1 MLMNPKHWI
10 DSIKVARSGEFDSRY
25 YLLHNDDVRR
35 ADEDPLRHY
44 MRFGWKEGRDP
55 SSRFSTSFYLQNNPD
70 VRQSGTN
77 PLLHYVRFGK
87 KEGRQPKEAAIP
99 IRRQAKPHPST
110 HALYKTLH
118 RLYFRLPLTPAQRAR
133 LRGFLIARFPSLLQ
147 HSRAALAQSPETT
160 GFVPGSM
167 LDMDTVPRL
176 ISFSGKIAVHIHIYY
191 EDLISEFASYLNNIP
206 FRFDLFISVIT
217 EAAAFACRETFAGL
231 PNLRKLTIQVV
242 PNRGRDLGPF
252 VVAFGPQLQ
261 NYDVVAHFHTKKSLY
276 NEGATE
282 GWREYLLNQL
292 LGSSDRVQQIF
303 SLLTDEIPFGMVYP
317 QTYHLVLY
325 QAHTW
330 LANRALAE
338 RWAGSLDL
346 NALPRG
352 YFDFPAGSMF
362 WARAEALAPLFDA
375 GITLEDFPP
384 ESGQT
389 DGTLAHTLER
399 MLGVSVVDQGYH
411 LAILKDKKNP
421 SWSAWRLNQVILRR
435 FEDVKSMLTDG
446 REKLIG
452 LDVFDTLLSKPLLD
466 PEFTKKIVARRSS
479 AEAGQ
484 MFLRFRAEAE
494 AQARAHKG
502 ADVGLEE
509 IYARLGELTHLG
521 AEELAGLRELEE
533 SVEVSSVH
541 PREEGVKLFR
551 SAVATGRP
559 VALITDTSLPKK
571 TVERM
576 LAKAGLEGWDKLF
589 VSNAEG
595 GRKDNGQLFE
605 QVRNSYQILP
615 EDLVILG
622 DNERSDIQIPWEQGS
637 RAVPVLRPVE
647 MARGNPR
654 LAKLVD
660 QVEKRAD
667 LDESLSLG
675 QVILHNYSEICY
687 PEYDPVSLFPVS
699 PKNWGYSLVGP
710 LLVSFSHWLYEQ
722 ARADGIDCL
731 HFLSREGKFMKAVY
745 DAWVEGLPDAPRS
758 QYAVLSRRSSSMAA
772 LSSFEDI
779 LDIARTT
786 YFPNTFGKLLQTR
799 YGISPSQ
806 EKWQALQDAFGYSA
820 DTLIEIQNK
829 NIGKLGDVLQSLEP
843 DITRQSQVEREAM
856 LSYLQ
861 STGFAGESKPA
872 VVDIGYGGT
881 VQGHLNKILSKPV
894 HGYYLMTEDRA
905 SVVAKRYG
913 VKLRG
918 CFGDQID
925 PKVSAPLLFLRSF
938 DLEKLLS
945 SNDPQIEY
953 YEMEAGKAVGHYRP
967 LVDEELAP
975 SEIRD
980 QILAGALQYTADL
993 REIRQNLLPDFRPS
1007 SFVASSLMDAFL
1019 TNQSAAEK
1027 ALLSGIILDDYY
1039 CGRDLV
1045 A

>member
-1 MLMNPKHWI
+1 
-10 DSIKVARSGEFDSRY
+10 
-25 YLLHNDDVRR
+25 
-35 ADEDPLRHY
+35 
-44 MRFGWKEGRDP
+44 
-55 SSRFSTSFYLQNNPD
+55 
-70 VRQSGTN
+70 
-77 PLLHYVRFGK
+77 
-87 KEGRQPKEAAIP
+87 
-99 IRRQAKPHPST
+99 
-110 HALYKTLH
+110 
-118 RLYFRLPLTPAQRAR
+118 
-133 LRGFLIARFPSLLQ
+133 
-147 HSRAALAQSPETT
+147 
-160 GFVPGSM
+160 
-167 LDMDTVPRL
+167 
-176 ISFSGKIAVHIHIYY
+176 
-191 EDLISEFASYLNNIP
+191 
-206 FRFDLFISVIT
+206 
-217 EAAAFACRETFAGL
+217 
-231 PNLRKLTIQVV
+231 
-242 PNRGRDLGPF
+242 
-252 VVAFGPQLQ
+252 
-261 NYDVVAHFHTKKSLY
+261 
-276 NEGATE
+276 
-282 GWREYLLNQL
+282 
-292 LGSSDRVQQIF
+292 
-303 SLLTDEIPFGMVYP
+303 
-317 QTYHLVLY
+317 
-325 QAHTW
+325 
-330 LANRALAE
+330 
-338 RWAGSLDL
+338 
-346 NALPRG
+346 
-352 YFDFPAGSMF
+352 
-362 WARAEALAPLFDA
+362 
-375 GITLEDFPP
+375 
-384 ESGQT
+384 
-389 DGTLAHTLER
+389 
-399 MLGVSVVDQGYH
+399 
-411 LAILKDKKNP
+411 
-421 SWSAWRLNQVILRR
+421 
-435 FEDVKSMLTDG
+435 
-446 REKLIG
+446 
-452 LDVFDTLLSKPLLD
+452 
-466 PEFTKKIVARRSS
+466 
-479 AEAGQ
+479 
-484 MFLRFRAEAE
+484 
-494 AQARAHKG
+494 
-502 ADVGLEE
+502 
-509 IYARLGELTHLG
+509 
-521 AEELAGLRELEE
+521 
-533 SVEVSSVH
+533 
-541 PREEGVKLFR
+541 
-551 SAVATGRP
+551 
-559 VALITDTSLPKK
+559 
-571 TVERM
+571 
-576 LAKAGLEGWDKLF
+576 
-589 VSNAEG
+589 
-595 GRKDNGQLFE
+595 
-605 QVRNSYQILP
+605 VRNSYQISP

-622 DNERSDIQIPWEQGS
+622 DNERFDIQIPGARITGGTS
-637 RAVPVLRPVE
+637 TAPVE

-829 NIGKLGDVLQSLEP
+829 NVGKLGDALQSLEP
-843 DITRQSQVEREAM
+843 EITRQSQVEQEAM

-861 STGFAGESKPA
+861 SAGFAGESKPA

-905 SVVAKRYG
+905 SVVTKRYG
-913 VKLRG
+913 VQLHA
-918 CFGDQID
+918 CFGDLID

-1019 TNQSAAEK
+1019 TNQSGAEK

>member
-1 MLMNPKHWI
+1 MPMNPKRWI
-10 DSIKVARSGEFDSRY
+10 DAIKVARSGEFDARY

-35 ADEDPLRHY
+35 ADWDPLRHY

-55 SSRFSTSFYLQNNPD
+55 SSRFSTSFYLQNNAD
-70 VRQSGTN
+70 VRQSGMN

-87 KEGRQPKEAAIP
+87 KEGRQPKEASLP
-99 IRRQAKPHPST
+99 IRRQARSHPSSR
-110 HALYKTLH
+110 ALVKTL
-118 RLYFRLPLTPAQRAR
+118 RRVYFRLPLTPAQRAR
-133 LRGFLIARFPSLLQ
+133 LQRFLTARFPNLL
-147 HSRAALAQSPETT
+147 HSAHAALAQSPGTT

-167 LDMDTVPRL
+167 VDMDTVPRL
-176 ISFSGKIAVHIHIYY
+176 ASFSGKIAVHVHIYY
-191 EDLISEFASYLNNIP
+191 EDLIPEFAPYLKNIP
-206 FRFDLFISVIT
+206 FKFDLFISVIT
-217 EAAAFACRETFAGL
+217 EAAALACREVFAGL
-231 PNLRKLTIQVV
+231 PKLRKLTIQVV
-242 PNRGRDLGPF
+242 PNRGRDLSPF
-252 VVAFGPQLQ
+252 VVAFGPQLR
-261 NYDVVAHFHTKKSLY
+261 NYDIVAHFHTKKSLY

-282 GWREYLLNQL
+282 GWREYLLREL
-292 LGSSDRVQQIF
+292 LGSSDRIQQIF
-303 SLLTDEIPFGMVYP
+303 SLLTDETPFGMVYP
-317 QTYHLVLY
+317 QTYHLVFY

-338 RWAGSLDL
+338 RWAGSLGL

-362 WARAEALAPLFDA
+362 WARAEALAPLFEA

-411 LAILKDKKNP
+411 LAILKDKKFP
-421 SWSAWRLNQVILRR
+421 SWSAWRLDQVVPHR
-435 FEDVKSMLTDG
+435 FADVKSMLTDG
-446 REKLIG
+446 PEKLIG
-452 LDVFDTLLSKPLLD
+452 LDIFDTLLSKPLLD
-466 PEFTKKIVARRSS
+466 PEFTKKIVARRSFT
-479 AEAGQ
+479 EAGQ
-484 MFLRFRAEAE
+484 LFLRFRAEAE
-494 AQARAHKG
+494 AQARAQKG

-509 IYARLGELTHLG
+509 IYARLGELTQLG
-521 AEELAGLRELEE
+521 AEELADLRELEE
-533 SVEVSSVH
+533 SVEVASVH
-541 PREEGVKLFR
+541 PREEGVRLFR

-559 VALITDTSLPKK
+559 VALITDTSLPKE

-576 LAKAGLEGWDKLF
+576 LAKAGVEGWDQLF

-595 GRKDNGQLFE
+595 VRKDSGQLFE
-605 QVRNSYQILP
+605 QVRKSYQISP
-615 EDLVILG
+615 EDLVVLG

-637 RAVPVLRPVE
+637 RALPVLRPVE

-660 QVEKRAD
+660 QVEKRGD
-667 LDESLSLG
+667 LDEALSLG

-699 PKNWGYSLVGP
+699 PENWGYNLVGP
-710 LLVSFSHWLYEQ
+710 LLVSFSHWLFEQ
-722 ARADGIDCL
+722 ARADGIDSL
-731 HFLSREGKFMKAVY
+731 HFLSREGKIMKAVY

-758 QYAVLSRRSSSMAA
+758 QYMVLSRRSSSMAA
-772 LSSFEDI
+772 LSSFEEI

-786 YFPNTFGKLLQTR
+786 YFPNTFGKLLKTR

-806 EKWQALQDAFGYSA
+806 EKWQALQATSGYSA
-820 DTLIEIQNK
+820 DTMIEIQNK
-829 NIGKLGDVLQSLEP
+829 KIGKLGNALRSLEP
-843 DITRQSQVEREAM
+843 DITRQAQAEREGM
-856 LSYLQ
+856 LLYLR
-861 STGFAGESKPA
+861 SAGFAEESKPA

-905 SVVAKRYG
+905 SAVAKRYG
-913 VKLRG
+913 VQLRG

-945 SNDPQIEY
+945 SNDAQIEY
-953 YEMEAGKAVGHYRP
+953 YEIEAGKPVAHYRP
-967 LVDEELAP
+967 LHDEELAP

-1007 SFVASSLMDAFL
+1007 CFVATALMDAFL
-1019 TNQSAAEK
+1019 TKQSAAET
-1027 ALLSGIILDDYY
+1027 ALLSSIVLDDYY